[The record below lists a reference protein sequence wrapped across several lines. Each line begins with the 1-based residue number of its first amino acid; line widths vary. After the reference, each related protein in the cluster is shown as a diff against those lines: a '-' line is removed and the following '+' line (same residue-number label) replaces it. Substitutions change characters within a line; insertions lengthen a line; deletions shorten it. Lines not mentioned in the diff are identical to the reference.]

1 MSIKSQSKFIDYKLA
16 RLLCNHIR
24 LCIIVVILAVFLS
37 EIVLNSSL
45 CGIKSSS
52 INTIVKMVWDMMM
65 WKTDKVVQKKNTLS
79 HCCWK
84 WFYKLL
90 NQGVT
95 FHKTANSP
103 LKICLRLYDPHC
115 RYYRPFSLLF
125 VVLYCCVSSGKWC
138 CCGMRKASESSFWP
152 LISSEL
158 TGTRKHKGTSILYLL
173 LLLLWFICLLS
184 RAWEDYQAKFDAAW

>member
-37 EIVLNSSL
+37 EIVLNSIL

-65 WKTDKVVQKKNTLS
+65 WKTNKVVQKKNTLS

-103 LKICLRLYDPHC
+103 LKLCLRLYDPRITGLLAC
-115 RYYRPFSLLF
+115 SLLYCIAVCHQENDVA
-125 VVLYCCVSSGKWC
+125 VVWGRLQS
-138 CCGMRKASESSFWP
+138 
-152 LISSEL
+152 
-158 TGTRKHKGTSILYLL
+158 HH
-173 LLLLWFICLLS
+173 
-184 RAWEDYQAKFDAAW
+184 FDL